1 LKNSVF
7 KIKGMVRK
15 STKVL
20 EILKEPIQIEPVLEK
35 KEPVME
41 TTPEVKEI
49 LPQPQETVLPP
60 PPPKKMKLEKNPLE
74 EEIKKLN
81 QLLRKQVNE
90 NKAFEQRLEGLV
102 HRKFLEVKTMQK
114 PAQNY
119 QPPRQKVQR
128 FVPSPP
134 EESRYIQ
141 PVDDFDG
148 YLTQEED
155 GDSSDNRYEPQYH
168 TKQNYNRPEIQNS
181 AVPLKNPL
189 FSKIF
194 G

>member
-1 LKNSVF
+1 
-7 KIKGMVRK
+7 MVRK

-20 EILKEPIQIEPVLEK
+20 EILKEPIQIEEPVLEK
-35 KEPVME
+35 PVPVIE
-41 TTPEVKEI
+41 TTPEVK
-49 LPQPQETVLPP
+49 PQETVPP

-114 PAQNY
+114 PVQNY

-134 EESRYIQ
+134 EESRYTKSA
-141 PVDDFDG
+141 DDFDG

-155 GDSSDNRYEPQYH
+155 EDSSDNRYEPQYH

-181 AVPLKNPL
+181 AIPLKNPL